1 MVQFLIR
8 RALRFFLNKNFLI
21 KKNLYDFMSILVHFW
36 NEKCPRGRFYY
47 LITMW
52 VKKTEI
58 KHRKRFAFYA
68 KSGAYSPFTESAK
81 LIGRHRGEKVNKF
94 LYIYIFHEEDEDQ
107 KECFMRQMSASENE
121 EELKTEA
128 FFPFKLSN

>member
-1 MVQFLIR
+1 
-8 RALRFFLNKNFLI
+8 
-21 KKNLYDFMSILVHFW
+21 MSILVHFW
-36 NEKCPRGRFYY
+36 NEKLPSREI
-47 LITMW
+47 LLPHHN
-52 VKKTEI
+52 VSKKTEI

-94 LYIYIFHEEDEDQ
+94 LYIYIFHEEDEDK